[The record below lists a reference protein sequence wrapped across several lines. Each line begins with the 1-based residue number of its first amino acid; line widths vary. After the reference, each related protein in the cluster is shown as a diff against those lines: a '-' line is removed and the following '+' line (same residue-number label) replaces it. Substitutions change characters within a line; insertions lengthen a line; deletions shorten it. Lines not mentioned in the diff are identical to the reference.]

1 MLRMSLVGGILMK
14 WLVGIT
20 AYAKSNYKIRRTSL
34 GAEGGNVENSSNYA
48 TSLGLNSGLI
58 SRVAIKSRDE

>member
-1 MLRMSLVGGILMK
+1 M
-14 WLVGIT
+14 GIT

-48 TSLGLNSGLI
+48 TSLGLNSSLI